1 MRWIEAG
8 SNVSVPKETR
18 ELALVLLVS
27 FVSHSDVIMKV
38 TTRVALRCYH
48 VNHKKS
54 LKRLKQR
61 KSKEDFKS
69 FVLHFHRRLTSK
81 QTRNRNDPTHKI
93 LGGEKKKN
101 IHRKVREA
109 QQDIFQEINVR

>member
-38 TTRVALRCYH
+38 TTCVALRCYH

-81 QTRNRNDPTHKI
+81 PTRNRNDPTHKI
-93 LGGEKKKN
+93 LGGEKKKTFKERLERRSR
-101 IHRKVREA
+101 IYFKR
-109 QQDIFQEINVR
+109 